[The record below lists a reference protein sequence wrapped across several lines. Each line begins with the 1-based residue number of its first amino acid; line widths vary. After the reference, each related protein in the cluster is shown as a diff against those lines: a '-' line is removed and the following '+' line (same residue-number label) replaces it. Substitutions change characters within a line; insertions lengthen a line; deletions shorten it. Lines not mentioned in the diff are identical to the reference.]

1 MCFRYEIALPLIRI
15 GPTPVVNRHVLQS
28 SENITQTRPS
38 ILSDGAGSHVQSI
51 ESPGTERDADHA
63 EEDPNYNARA
73 VLELGP
79 IRNTAGET
87 VKEIEEPAPSHN
99 SQEREL
105 VEADTQTL
113 EGGFRREPLEA
124 GTQTTEDDCQIE
136 PHEEFLIV

>member
-1 MCFRYEIALPLIRI
+1 
-15 GPTPVVNRHVLQS
+15 
-28 SENITQTRPS
+28 
-38 ILSDGAGSHVQSI
+38 
-51 ESPGTERDADHA
+51 
-63 EEDPNYNARA
+63 

-87 VKEIEEPAPSHN
+87 VEEIEEPAPSHN